1 MAQQNISIFAPN
13 GSPFRII
20 LYTVVISFLS
30 NFYQASSIAYTN
42 VAEEN
47 FKAFVKDAYI
57 KRGSPISHAS
67 SGWLWSLIMNSILLG
82 NFIGTICTPILV
94 DNFGRRYVSL
104 FGSFGMI
111 LATLTGAASI
121 LIYLPELLLISRIFG
136 AVMSVESM
144 PTKWRG
150 TCFFIHGTANIFI
163 VLFGMILGMNKFL
176 GAKLFWLL
184 VVGALPSLFSLLLLL
199 PMRESPK
206 FLLLHRNNK
215 EEAIKSLKFYQA
227 CSDIDYE
234 KLVEETIKEEA
245 NKETKRNIWKSLKKI
260 FLERHLRKAVILG
273 ICALQLAIGIWTITT
288 EVLGA
293 HFPPD
298 KAQTYASAL
307 FGVNFLAGFA
317 GVYLVGR
324 MSRRL
329 LLIGS
334 GAVNALSLTGYI
346 ISDRLVSLAGV
357 IFFDYGC
364 IISLFFYNLSYG
376 VGFGI
381 IVFYISSELLPQFH
395 RSLGQS
401 VVFCITIP
409 ISFCFS
415 FVTLPAY
422 EAYNVWAFIP
432 LFILPSILALLY
444 LYINLPETNGR
455 EIFETVEELKMT
467 AKDRARNNA
476 LRN

>member
-1 MAQQNISIFAPN
+1 MVQQKASIFAPN
-13 GSPFRII
+13 GSPVRII
-20 LYTVVISFLS
+20 LYTVIISFLS

-42 VAEEN
+42 VAEES
-47 FKAFVKDAYI
+47 FKAFINDAYRNRDI
-57 KRGSPISHAS
+57 SLSHAS
-67 SGWLWSLIMNSILLG
+67 SVWLWSLIMNSILIG
-82 NFIGTICTPILV
+82 NF
-94 DNFGRRYVSL
+94 
-104 FGSFGMI
+104 
-111 LATLTGAASI
+111 
-121 LIYLPELLLISRIFG
+121 
-136 AVMSVESM
+136 ESM

-184 VVGALPSLFSLLLLL
+184 GSA
-199 PMRESPK
+199 
-206 FLLLHRNNK
+206 
-215 EEAIKSLKFYQA
+215 
-227 CSDIDYE
+227 IDYE
-234 KLVEETIKEEA
+234 KIIAETIKEEA
-245 NKETKRNIWKSLKKI
+245 NKETKINIWKSLKEI
-260 FLERHLRKAVILG
+260 FLEKHLRKAVILG
-273 ICALQLAIGIWTITT
+273 ICAL
-288 EVLGA
+288 
-293 HFPPD
+293 
-298 KAQTYASAL
+298 QTYASAL

-334 GAVNALSLTGYI
+334 GAVNTLSLTGYI
-346 ISDRLVSLAGV
+346 VSDRLVLLAGV
-357 IFFDYGC
+357 TFFDYGC

-376 VGFGI
+376 IGFGI

-455 EIFETVEELKMT
+455 EIFEIVEELKMS